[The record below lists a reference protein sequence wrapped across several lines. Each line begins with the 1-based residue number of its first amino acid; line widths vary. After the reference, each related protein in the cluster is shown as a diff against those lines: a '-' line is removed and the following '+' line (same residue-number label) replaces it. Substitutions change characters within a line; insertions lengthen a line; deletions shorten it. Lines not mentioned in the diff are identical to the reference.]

1 MWLGE
6 GEESSKQ
13 RERERER
20 KLMDKDNS
28 VVIAGGRRWVEV
40 EEGIGE
46 IHNDGKD

>member
-1 MWLGE
+1 MGE

-13 RERERER
+13 RERER

-46 IHNDGKD
+46 IYNDGKD